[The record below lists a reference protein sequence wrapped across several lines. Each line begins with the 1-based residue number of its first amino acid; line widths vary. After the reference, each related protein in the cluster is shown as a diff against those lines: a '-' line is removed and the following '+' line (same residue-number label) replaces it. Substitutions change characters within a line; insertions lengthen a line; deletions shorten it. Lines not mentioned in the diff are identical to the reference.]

1 MQAQILIL
9 LVTLVKNLKLKILGV
24 PESSKPPGKE
34 KSDECFDASKAQQ
47 LSCSWVLCGALLCF
61 HLKCTGDLISS

>member
-24 PESSKPPGKE
+24 LESSKPPGKE
-34 KSDECFDASKAQQ
+34 KSDECFDALK
-47 LSCSWVLCGALLCF
+47 LSSCPAPGFFVVHFFAF
-61 HLKCTGDLISS
+61 I